1 MMKIKVLLIAILA
14 VLSLARAGLAQEQA
28 WLQIE
33 SQPSLTMAEE
43 RVRAYAAVF
52 PDVAGFQVRNGW
64 YVVVL
69 GPYAPEAAAGRIA
82 DLKRENLI
90 PRDSFITDGATHA
103 LQFWPVGQS
112 AVPAAEP
119 VTETPLVDV
128 PGLEVPGVEVPGIEV
143 PEALADETPQQAKAS
158 EAELSRDGR
167 KALQQAMAWYGFY
180 TAAIDGSFGAGTRKS
195 MAAWQEAN
203 GFDATG
209 VLTSLQRATLIANF
223 DADQAEFGFQ
233 TITEAEAGI
242 EITLPT
248 KLVQFD
254 HYEPPFVHFA
264 ERDGSGLRVI
274 LISEPGDQNSL
285 YGLYDIL
292 QTLEVVPAQGERSR
306 NERDFTINAV
316 SDTVQSFAYAEASK
330 GMVKGYLVVW
340 NPADAERMQ
349 RILPAMAASFRSVG
363 DKALDPG
370 LVPMDEAA
378 RSGLLSGLE
387 VKTAK
392 LSRSG
397 FFVDAKGT
405 VVTTTEAVAQCGR
418 VTIEND
424 TDATVTATDAA
435 LGLAI
440 LTPSTP
446 MAPAAFA
453 AFDTGAVRKGAEI
466 AVAGY
471 SYEARL
477 PAPVLTF
484 GTLEDD
490 KGLNG
495 EAGVLRLAIP
505 VLPGDAGGPVVDASG
520 AVVGMLLPGAA
531 NGAKLLPDGVAFA
544 ATAQA
549 LTQALAAAGVVT
561 SAPSTTGLATPDAL
575 NAQALGMT
583 VLVSCWE

>member
-1 MMKIKVLLIAILA
+1 MKIKVLLIALLA
-14 VLSLARAGLAQEQA
+14 VLGLARASLAQEQA

-64 YVVVL
+64 YVVAL

-82 DLKRENLI
+82 DLRRENLI

-112 AVPAAEP
+112 AVPEVEA
-119 VTETPLVDV
+119 VTETPLV
-128 PGLEVPGVEVPGIEV
+128 EVPETDAPEVEVPEVEV
-143 PEALADETPQQAKAS
+143 PVVVADETPKQAKAS
-158 EAELSRDGR
+158 EAELSRDDR
-167 KALQQAMAWYGFY
+167 KALQAAMAWYGFY

-203 GFDATG
+203 GYEPTG
-209 VLTSLQRATLIANF
+209 VLTRMQRSTLIANF
-223 DADQAEFGFQ
+223 DADQAEFGFE
-233 TITEAEAGI
+233 TVTEAEAGI

-264 ERDGSGLRVI
+264 EKDGSGLRVI
-274 LISEPGDQNSL
+274 LISEPGDQGSL
-285 YGLYDIL
+285 SAMYDIL
-292 QTLEVVPAQGERSR
+292 QTLEVVPAAGDRSR
-306 NERDFTINAV
+306 GERDFTINAV
-316 SDTVQSFAYAEASK
+316 SDTVQSYAYAETAK

-340 NPADAERMQ
+340 NPVDAARME
-349 RILPAMAASFRSVG
+349 RILPALKASFRSVG

-387 VKTAK
+387 VKTPK
-392 LSRSG
+392 FSRSG

-405 VVTTTEAVAQCGR
+405 VVTTAEAVAQCGR

-424 TDATVTATDAA
+424 TDAVVMLTDAA
-435 LGLAI
+435 LGLAV
-440 LTPSTP
+440 LTPATP

-453 AFDTGAVRKGAEI
+453 AFQTGTLRMGAEVT
-466 AVAGY
+466 VAGY
-471 SYEARL
+471 AYEAKL

-490 KGLNG
+490 RGLNG
-495 EAGVLRLAIP
+495 EAGVLRLAAP

-520 AVVGMLLPGAA
+520 AVVGMLLPGAQG
-531 NGAKLLPDGVAFA
+531 GAKVLPDGVAFA
-544 ATAQA
+544 ATAQV
-549 LTQALAAAGVVT
+549 LTQALTAAGIVT
-561 SAPSTTGLATPDAL
+561 SAASGGAIATPDAL

>member
-1 MMKIKVLLIAILA
+1 MMKIKVLLITILA

-128 PGLEVPGVEVPGIEV
+128 PGVEVPGVEVPGIEV

-397 FFVDAKGT
+397 FFVDVKGT
-405 VVTTTEAVAQCGR
+405 VVTTTEAVAQCGW

-505 VLPGDAGGPVVDASG
+505 VLPGDAGGPVVDANG

>member
-128 PGLEVPGVEVPGIEV
+128 PGVEVPGVEVPGIEV

>member
-1 MMKIKVLLIAILA
+1 LT

-128 PGLEVPGVEVPGIEV
+128 PGVEVPGVEVPGIEV

-453 AFDTGAVRKGAEI
+453 ALDTGAVRKGAEI

>member
-128 PGLEVPGVEVPGIEV
+128 PGVEVPGVEVPGIEV

-505 VLPGDAGGPVVDASG
+505 VLPGDAGGPVVDANG